1 MPICCWSQR
10 TQKRRLCCLLFSL
23 AIVVALHVFAF
34 VVKFHASRAFRHCY
48 DFGCL
53 LPDAIRQI
61 SAVVIVACFVV
72 EFIVLLSIAFPNYL
86 CPVVP
91 REEPPIVLPKS
102 SDEVRAMYRPM
113 AAWYRAP
120 ARDALRKHN
129 GEFPPTS
136 EALFAWASFDA
147 VTTAFLHAQG
157 VAARV

>member
-1 MPICCWSQR
+1 MAVCCCFHR
-10 TQKRRLCCLLFSL
+10 TPKSRLCSLLFTL

-34 VVKFHASRAFRHCY
+34 FAKFHASRQLHHCNNY
-48 DFGCL
+48 GCGSKEQFYL
-53 LPDAIRQI
+53 A
-61 SAVVIVACFVV
+61 VIVVCFIA
-72 EFIVLLSIAFPNYL
+72 EFIYLLAFAFPKYI
-86 CPVVP
+86 CPVDP
-91 REEPPIVLPKS
+91 REEPPIIPATS
-102 SDEVRAMYRPM
+102 EEVRAIYRPM

-147 VTTAFLHAQG
+147 VTTAFLEDQPAG

>member
-1 MPICCWSQR
+1 M
-10 TQKRRLCCLLFSL
+10 

-72 EFIVLLSIAFPNYL
+72 EFIYFLAFAFPNNV
-86 CPVVP
+86 CPVV
-91 REEPPIVLPKS
+91 RPPTLPKS
-102 SDEVRAMYRPM
+102 TDEVRAIYRPM

-120 ARDALRKHN
+120 ARDALRRKH
-129 GEFPPTS
+129 GPMPPTS
-136 EALFAWASFDA
+136 AALFAWASFDA
-147 VTTAFLHAQG
+147 VTTAFLEGQPAG
-157 VAARV
+157 AAARV

>member
-1 MPICCWSQR
+1 MPICCCWHR
-10 TQKRRLCCLLFSL
+10 TQKSRLGSLLLSL
-23 AIVVALHVFAF
+23 PIVVALPVFSF

-72 EFIVLLSIAFPNYL
+72 EFIYFLAFAFPNNV
-86 CPVVP
+86 CPVV
-91 REEPPIVLPKS
+91 RPPTLPKS
-102 SDEVRAMYRPM
+102 SDEVRAIYRPM

-120 ARDALRKHN
+120 ARDALRRKH
-129 GEFPPTS
+129 GPLPPTS
-136 EALFAWASFDA
+136 AALFAWASFDA
-147 VTTAFLHAQG
+147 VTTAFLEDQPAG

>member
-61 SAVVIVACFVV
+61 SAVVIVVCFVV
-72 EFIVLLSIAFPNYL
+72 EFIYFLAFAFPNKV
-86 CPVVP
+86 CPVV
-91 REEPPIVLPKS
+91 RLEPPTLPKS
-102 SDEVRAMYRPM
+102 SDEVRAIYRPM
-113 AAWYRAP
+113 AAWYRAR
-120 ARDALRKHN
+120 ARDALRRRY

-136 EALFAWASFDA
+136 AELLAWKSFDA
-147 VTTAFLHAQG
+147 VTTEFLVDQG

>member
-1 MPICCWSQR
+1 M
-10 TQKRRLCCLLFSL
+10 

-61 SAVVIVACFVV
+61 AWAVIVVCFVV
-72 EFIVLLSIAFPNYL
+72 EFIYFLAFAFPNKV
-86 CPVVP
+86 CPVVRQEAP
-91 REEPPIVLPKS
+91 TLPKS
-102 SDEVRAMYRPM
+102 SDEVRAIYRPM

-120 ARDALRKHN
+120 ARDAMRTHY

-136 EALFAWASFDA
+136 DALLAWKSFDA
-147 VTTAFLHAQG
+147 VTTEFLVDQG

>member
-1 MPICCWSQR
+1 M
-10 TQKRRLCCLLFSL
+10 

-34 VVKFHASRAFRHCY
+34 FAKFHASRQVHHCNNY
-48 DFGCL
+48 GCGSKEQFYL
-53 LPDAIRQI
+53 A
-61 SAVVIVACFVV
+61 VIVVCFIA
-72 EFIVLLSIAFPNYL
+72 EFIYLLAFAFPKYI
-86 CPVVP
+86 CPVDP
-91 REEPPIVLPKS
+91 REEPPIIPAT
-102 SDEVRAMYRPM
+102 SDEVRAIYRPM

-147 VTTAFLHAQG
+147 VTTAFLEDQPAG

>member
-53 LPDAIRQI
+53 LPDAIRLI
-61 SAVVIVACFVV
+61 AWAVIVVCFVV
-72 EFIVLLSIAFPNYL
+72 EFIYFLAFAFPNNV
-86 CPVVP
+86 CPVVRLP
-91 REEPPIVLPKS
+91 TLPKS
-102 SDEVRAMYRPM
+102 SDEVRAIYRPM

-120 ARDALRKHN
+120 ARDALRRKH
-129 GEFPPTS
+129 GPMPPTS
-136 EALFAWASFDA
+136 AALFAWASFDA
-147 VTTAFLHAQG
+147 VTTAFLEDQPAG

>member
-1 MPICCWSQR
+1 M
-10 TQKRRLCCLLFSL
+10 

-61 SAVVIVACFVV
+61 AWAVIVVCFVV
-72 EFIVLLSIAFPNYL
+72 EFIYFLAFVFPNKVY
-86 CPVVP
+86 PVV
-91 REEPPIVLPKS
+91 RREPPTLPKS
-102 SDEVRAMYRPM
+102 SDEVRAIYRPM

-120 ARDALRKHN
+120 ARDALRRKH
-129 GEFPPTS
+129 GPLPPTS
-136 EALFAWASFDA
+136 AALFAWASFDA
-147 VTTAFLHAQG
+147 VMTAFLVDQG

>member
-61 SAVVIVACFVV
+61 SAVVIVVCFVV
-72 EFIVLLSIAFPNYL
+72 EFIYFLAFAFPNNV
-86 CPVVP
+86 CPVV
-91 REEPPIVLPKS
+91 RPPTLPKS
-102 SDEVRAMYRPM
+102 SDEVRAIYRPM

-120 ARDALRKHN
+120 ARDALRRKH
-129 GEFPPTS
+129 GPMPPTS
-136 EALFAWASFDA
+136 AALFAWASFDA
-147 VTTAFLHAQG
+147 VTTVFLEDQPAG

>member
-1 MPICCWSQR
+1 MAICCCFHR
-10 TQKRRLCCLLFSL
+10 TPQSRLCSLLFTL

-34 VVKFHASRAFRHCY
+34 FAKFHASRQVHHCNNY
-48 DFGCL
+48 GCGSKEQFYL
-53 LPDAIRQI
+53 A
-61 SAVVIVACFVV
+61 VIVVCFVA
-72 EFIVLLSIAFPNYL
+72 EFIYLLAFAFPKYI
-86 CPVVP
+86 CPVDP
-91 REEPPIVLPKS
+91 REEPPIIPAT
-102 SDEVRAMYRPM
+102 SDEVRAIYRPM

-147 VTTAFLHAQG
+147 VTTAFLEDQPAG